1 VVLNWRGI
9 LGRCVEDMVSF
20 AIVAIYRMS
29 LGVWFEER
37 RPWKGTVTFISD
49 LNRSIGKAETKH
61 ASAIGRESGRE
72 PVRGAEDWDYIADSL
87 SEGFRFRSSHFVR
100 RSVHAV
106 KVCL

>member
-1 VVLNWRGI
+1 ML
-9 LGRCVEDMVSF
+9 SF
-20 AIVAIYRMS
+20 AIVAMYRMS

-49 LNRSIGKAETKH
+49 LNRSIGKAETTH

-87 SEGFRFRSSHFVR
+87 SEGSRFRNSHSVR
-100 RSVHAV
+100 RSVLAV